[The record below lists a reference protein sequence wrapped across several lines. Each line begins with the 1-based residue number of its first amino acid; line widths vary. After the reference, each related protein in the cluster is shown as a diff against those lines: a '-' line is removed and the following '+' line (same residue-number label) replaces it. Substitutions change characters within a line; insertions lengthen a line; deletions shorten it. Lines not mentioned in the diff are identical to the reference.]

1 MGDCLV
7 AADIVSGCIAG
18 WKAPEGTVKVAVGE
32 DIQIGKGLRL
42 VTNDD
47 PRSTRFADFC
57 DSLSARL
64 PGLEVRRQHES
75 GTAPPHLLLPGGV
88 RYIGVP
94 DGHETAPFMDAVS
107 GRLPP
112 PPPRLAERL
121 AALRLPAALSLY
133 VSPQCTFCPVAV
145 RSLIPL
151 ATAQPRLNLTVIDV
165 VLFPE
170 MAEREQVL
178 ALPTLVIDGRLRWSG
193 TIDAVEVV
201 ELLLDADPAAIG
213 PVALEMMLK
222 EGRAHEVASM
232 MREFG
237 RVFPALVE
245 LLAHDEW
252 PVRLGAMVA
261 AEELAGLDAG
271 LAQALIDR
279 VWDRFEAAGN
289 PAKGDM
295 LYLIGEIGRRAD
307 IQRIR
312 GAVANAAPAEVRE
325 ATEEAVEKIEN
336 RFKC

>member
-1 MGDCLV
+1 M
-7 AADIVSGCIAG
+7 
-18 WKAPEGTVKVAVGE
+18 KVEVGE
-32 DIQIGKGLRL
+32 DIPIGKGLRL

-47 PRSTRFADFC
+47 PRSTRLADFC

-151 ATAQPRLNLTVIDV
+151 AIAQPRLNLTVIDV

-170 MAEREQVL
+170 MAERAQVL

-201 ELLLDADPAAIG
+201 ELLMDADPAAIG

-222 EGRAHEVASM
+222 EGRAREVASM
-232 MREFG
+232 MQEFG

-261 AEELAGLDAG
+261 AEELAG
-271 LAQALIDR
+271 
-279 VWDRFEAAGN
+279 F
-289 PAKGDM
+289 
-295 LYLIGEIGRRAD
+295 GRRTGAD
-307 IQRIR
+307 ADRPGLGSVRGGREPGQGRYALSDRRDRQAGRYSADSGGGCRRRPGR
-312 GAVANAAPAEVRE
+312 GAGGG
-325 ATEEAVEKIEN
+325 
-336 RFKC
+336 

>member
-1 MGDCLV
+1 MNV
-7 AADIVSGCIAG
+7 EA
-18 WKAPEGTVKVAVGE
+18 GE
-32 DIQIGKGLRL
+32 DIPIGKGLRL
-42 VTNDD
+42 VTTDD
-47 PRSTRFADFC
+47 PRSTRLADFC

-64 PGLEVRRQHES
+64 PGLEVRRQHEP
-75 GTAPPHLLLPGGV
+75 GTAPPHLLLPGGA

-94 DGHETAPFMDAVS
+94 DGHETAPFIDAVS

-112 PPPRLAERL
+112 PPQRLSERL

-133 VSPQCTFCPVAV
+133 VSPRCTFCPLAV

-151 ATAQPRLNLTVIDV
+151 AIAQPRLNLTVIDV

-193 TIDAVEVV
+193 TIDAAEVV
-201 ELLLDADPAAIG
+201 ELLMDADPAAIG
-213 PVALEMMLK
+213 PVALEMLLK

-232 MREFG
+232 MQEFG
-237 RVFPALVE
+237 RVFPALIE

-261 AEELAGLDAG
+261 AEELAGLDSG

-295 LYLIGEIGRRAD
+295 LYLIGELGGPEDMKRIPSVVGRDAS
-307 IQRIR
+307 
-312 GAVANAAPAEVRE
+312 AEVQE
-325 ATEEAVEKIEN
+325 AAEEAVEKIED